1 MTRNALDRA
10 RPGGPS
16 RRRVA
21 RPLSLVAVAGTAA
34 HHGFELGNGVGLVW
48 QPELGLGGAGALWV
62 VQLGLWS
69 WMAARGGRKWDRVL
83 AMQAGSGV
91 AGVVVHFTLW
101 PWKRN
106 RFGIPVLTEAEGLP
120 ASRLPAYNTILGV
133 WGLASALSV
142 LELSPSRR
150 RWALVGLVALPIFRV
165 SARHHFKWAS
175 AQSTENPAWWNRG
188 FRAGPNASTPATTGG

>member
-1 MTRNALDRA
+1 MTR
-10 RPGGPS
+10 G
-16 RRRVA
+16 RRRVS

-34 HHGFELGNGVGLVW
+34 HHSFELGNGVGLVW

-69 WMAARGGRKWDRVL
+69 WMAARGGKRWDPVL
-83 AMQAGSGV
+83 AMLAGSGM

-150 RWALVGLVALPIFRV
+150 RWALFGLAALPVLRL
-165 SARHHFKWAS
+165 SARHHFKWAVV
-175 AQSTENPAWWNRG
+175 QSEQNPAWWNRG
-188 FRAGPNASTPATTGG
+188 FRSGVPTPTPTSTGG